1 MSMKKQIFGN
11 YGPPGHVDHT
21 DSGPAARRQR
31 ARLEI
36 RRAREERIRN
46 LNRLAQWHEKRY
58 RLAAEQ
64 PENRDNIALWTR

>member
-1 MSMKKQIFGN
+1 MSTKKQITGE
-11 YGPPGHVDHT
+11 YSTGADTT
-21 DSGPAARRQR
+21 DNGLAARRQR

-58 RLAAEQ
+58 RLAAEK
-64 PENRDNIALWTR
+64 PDHRDNIALVTR

>member
-1 MSMKKQIFGN
+1 MKKQITGN
-11 YGPPGHVDHT
+11 YCQPGAK
-21 DSGPAARRQR
+21 PAPDTSPADRRQR

-58 RLAAEQ
+58 RMAAEQ